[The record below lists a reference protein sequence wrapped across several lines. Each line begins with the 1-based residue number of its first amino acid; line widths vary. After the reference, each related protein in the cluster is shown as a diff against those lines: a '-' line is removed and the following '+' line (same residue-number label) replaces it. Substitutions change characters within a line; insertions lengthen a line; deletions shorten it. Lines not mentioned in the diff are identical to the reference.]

1 MTDWGAALVAI
12 VVALVAAAAGFVGAY
27 LGSRWQA
34 KTNLAQW
41 RREKLLEYCS
51 DLVAGSNA
59 MTAVIGQIE
68 GGTADSAS
76 AEIHSLLQAYGAI
89 ALLSVELQ
97 PIAMT
102 VVDAQMASLR
112 EARTDEPTMDEM
124 DARVARAVTGFILAA
139 RDILNAISD
148 EQSTPQRMW
157 SRVPAPVANR
167 LTSFAIWIGLVAEP
181 TRAPLETQ
189 STAQTANP
197 HDPPA

>member
-1 MTDWGAALVAI
+1 VTNWGAALVAI
-12 VVALVAAAAGFVGAY
+12 VVALIAAAAGFVGAY

-76 AEIHSLLQAYGAI
+76 AEMHNLLQAYGAI

-97 PIAMT
+97 PVAKT
-102 VVDAQMASLR
+102 VVDAQVASLS
-112 EARTDEPTMDEM
+112 EARTDEPMMDEV
-124 DARVARAVTGFILAA
+124 DARVARALTRFTLAA
-139 RDILNAISD
+139 RDILNAISE

-157 SRVPAPVANR
+157 SRVPAPIAIR
-167 LTSFAIWIGLVAEP
+167 LTNLAIWIGLVAEP
-181 TRAPLETQ
+181 TLAPLETP